1 MTTTTKIV
9 LCIVCPVAL
18 GALLLGAV
26 ALSIDARFRGIERNE
41 IFSGEELFW
50 AHGGRVKPLQPNS
63 IESVR
68 AAFDRGA
75 PGCEIDI
82 YFDHPTRSFVV
93 SHDFPYNL
101 RNGRLLMLDE
111 LFREVGD
118 RGYFWLD
125 FKNLGDLDG
134 GDPGRAARRL
144 RALLRRHSLLERSF
158 VESGAQWEL
167 GLLARKG
174 ILTCWRIDPQA
185 GTFLENLEAEY
196 RIKHRAAA
204 LNISALAIPEDV
216 YDERVDAA
224 FAGIPLLVFTV
235 NDEADARRFM
245 GYESVCIVLTDK
257 DYYRSKPR
265 SGDGL
270 VSEDPSLP
278 PR

>member
-26 ALSIDARFRGIERNE
+26 ALSIDARFHGIERNE

-50 AHGGRVKPLQPNS
+50 AHAGRVKPLQPNS

-82 YFDHPTRSFVV
+82 HFDRRTRGFVV

-101 RNGRLLMLDE
+101 RNGRPLMLDD

-134 GDPGRAARRL
+134 GDPGRAAERL
-144 RALLRRHSLLERSF
+144 QALLRRHSLLERSF
-158 VESGAQWEL
+158 VESSAQWQL

-174 ILTCWRIDPQA
+174 ILTCWRIDPQE
-185 GTFLENLEAEY
+185 GTLLGNLQAEY

-204 LNISALAIPEDV
+204 LNISALAIPRDV
-216 YDERVDAA
+216 YDERIDAA

-245 GYESVCIVLTDK
+245 GYKNVCIVLTDE
-257 DYYRSKPR
+257 DFYRSKPR
-265 SGDGL
+265 AGDGM
-270 VSEDPSLP
+270 VSEAPSSSN
-278 PR
+278 